1 MAHSDYMMAVDLRL
15 REIARDMREI
25 MRKVIFVTSH
35 KEKTI
40 FIFHKEKPIFIFGYQ
55 INPNLNSSL
64 LAQYLVDFDET
75 FFPCLRVKD
84 LEIFRAAALKHATWR
99 SSGHCS
105 CRGCLRYRFGKYDV
119 PQRGSDASCRRSQ
132 PANPRGT

>member
-40 FIFHKEKPIFIFGYQ
+40 LIFHKEKPIFIFGYQ
-55 INPNLNSSL
+55 INPNLNPSSF
-64 LAQYLVDFDET
+64 AQYLVDFDET
-75 FFPCLRVKD
+75 
-84 LEIFRAAALKHATWR
+84 
-99 SSGHCS
+99 
-105 CRGCLRYRFGKYDV
+105 
-119 PQRGSDASCRRSQ
+119 
-132 PANPRGT
+132 

>member
-40 FIFHKEKPIFIFGYQ
+40 LIFHKE
-55 INPNLNSSL
+55 NLFL
-64 LAQYLVDFDET
+64 GTRLTLTLTLAHLRNTWSILMKLDFHVFLCET
-75 FFPCLRVKD
+75 
-84 LEIFRAAALKHATWR
+84 
-99 SSGHCS
+99 
-105 CRGCLRYRFGKYDV
+105 
-119 PQRGSDASCRRSQ
+119 
-132 PANPRGT
+132 